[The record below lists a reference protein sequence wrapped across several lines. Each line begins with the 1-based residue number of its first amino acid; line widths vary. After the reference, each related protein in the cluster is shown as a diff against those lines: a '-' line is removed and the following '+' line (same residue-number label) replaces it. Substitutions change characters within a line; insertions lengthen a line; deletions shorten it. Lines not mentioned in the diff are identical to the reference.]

1 MTITNT
7 TNKTAGIQFKELCN
21 CDAFLYGNKLYIKAI
36 ECFNEEGE
44 AINAF
49 CASTGLMEYFNERDV
64 VVPVIANV
72 ECK

>member
-7 TNKTAGIQFKELCN
+7 TNKTAGLQFKELCA
-21 CDAFLYGNKLYIKAI
+21 CDAFLYGNKLFIKAI

-49 CASTGLMEYFNERDV
+49 CASTGLMEYFNECDV